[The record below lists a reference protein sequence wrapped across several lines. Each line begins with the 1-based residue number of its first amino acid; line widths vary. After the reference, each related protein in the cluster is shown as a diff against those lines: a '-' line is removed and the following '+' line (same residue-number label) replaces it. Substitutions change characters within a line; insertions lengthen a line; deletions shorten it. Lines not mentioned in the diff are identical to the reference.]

1 MANIFEKLF
10 AASDA
15 LQAGKQLKNAVL
27 AKKLQIIGPYIVVII
42 GAIVKVTCTD
52 CLSEIQ
58 IKDIAEGIAI
68 LISLGANHYLT
79 VASTTKLGIQR

>member
-15 LQAGKQLKNAVL
+15 LQAGKQLKNPVMW
-27 AKKLQIIGPYIVVII
+27 KKLQIVVPYIVVII
-42 GAIVKVTCTD
+42 GAVVKVTCGD

-58 IKDIAEGIAI
+58 IKDVAEGIGI
-68 LISLGANHYLT
+68 LGGLAANHYVT
-79 VASTTKLGIQR
+79 VATTTKLGVKA